1 MKTKRTNVGRLIR
14 IFKCLWCFRLKRQ
27 ILQSSS
33 EMTADLFP
41 NRMSEIAN
49 RPTFLTVLC
58 FLTFMSSV
66 SGLWT
71 QSERLWNPGIMADKT
86 RETFEAVREN
96 LDNQNTT
103 ADTQTM
109 DKMFE
114 SVIGQTTAKTI
125 TTGAIIMLIF
135 ESFSLYAA
143 YLMWN
148 LQKKGFYL
156 YMAGIGVAFLA
167 PLFLI
172 GGWLGVITSIAGI
185 FLSIFMLILYAFNL
199 KHME

>member
-1 MKTKRTNVGRLIR
+1 
-14 IFKCLWCFRLKRQ
+14 
-27 ILQSSS
+27 
-33 EMTADLFP
+33 
-41 NRMSEIAN
+41 MSEIAN

-96 LDNQNTT
+96 LDSQNTT
-103 ADTQTM
+103 ADTETM
-109 DKMFE
+109 VKMFE

-185 FLSIFMLILYAFNL
+185 FLSVFMLILYAFNL